1 MLPVRV
7 GSREPNNLIHYIMKK
22 LTNVKKLGLAPCETY
37 YNLDGFIFQEV
48 KHTEVLD
55 LMNMNK
61 EVFRLQDD
69 ESESLVQYSDN
80 IKDTDTYG
88 IEVGFLED
96 LESSVWESAYDNT
109 SSKKIIISYKKI
121 CRHCGDE
128 TEYTPTEERQQV
140 GNAIQRIVR
149 CNECNNHFVE
159 QWGFNQ

>member
-1 MLPVRV
+1 MPPVRV
-7 GSREPNNLIHYIMKK
+7 GSREQLIKHYIMKK

-61 EVFRLQDD
+61 EVFRLHDD

-96 LESSVWESAYDNT
+96 LESSVM
-109 SSKKIIISYKKI
+109 
-121 CRHCGDE
+121 
-128 TEYTPTEERQQV
+128 
-140 GNAIQRIVR
+140 
-149 CNECNNHFVE
+149 
-159 QWGFNQ
+159 FNQININLGLK